1 MGRKYRM
8 PINSLS
14 SHTPSLTSC
23 TCVVHPSYNWWAN
36 IDKWWWKFT
45 VHLRVHLMLT
55 VLWVLTS
62 LIMCICPYIT
72 QKNLTAF
79 HIPSPPSIDPF
90 FPLGWSNHWSF
101 YHFHS
106 FASFFVVSF
115 FWGVGHVM
123 QHNRSLSPSSVGS
136 LSHVCL
142 FVTPWIAAY
151 QAPLYMGFS
160 RQEYWS
166 GVPSPSHL
174 QYLWT

>member
-1 MGRKYRM
+1 M

-23 TCVVHPSYNWWAN
+23 TCVVYPSYNWWAN

-72 QKNLTAF
+72 QNNLTAF

-106 FASFFVVSF
+106 FASFFLFVSF
-115 FWGVGHVM
+115 FGGGVSCSIRDLCPLVQFGPSVM
-123 QHNRSLSPSSVGS
+123 SVYLWPHGLQHASLPCPSPTPGACSNSCLLSPSD
-136 LSHVCL
+136 
-142 FVTPWIAAY
+142 WD
-151 QAPLYMGFS
+151 
-160 RQEYWS
+160 
-166 GVPSPSHL
+166 
-174 QYLWT
+174 